1 MFPFLSVLCCVIG
14 VLILFMLLIVS
25 TRIVDARQAA
35 AVSPRTEQGSGLTE
49 QDYLQLQLRLDE
61 LAKQLADRTEQLG
74 GLLERRDELMALV
87 VLQRTES
94 ELASG
99 DGLLDGAQLVDHPV
113 CKLIPVREPGQRQ
126 KQPRFIEVDAEGFL
140 VQPGALRFSIR
151 DLPPAGERLD
161 PGAKPTT
168 PLQIHLRTAYEK
180 RANEYLLFLVR
191 PNGIEAFDA
200 VKRYVIEVYPPP
212 PRSSALSAID
222 LGWEPFAEEWSL
234 LAQSEEN

>member
-35 AVSPRTEQGSGLTE
+35 ALSPRTELGSSLTE
-49 QDYLQLQLRLDE
+49 QDYLQLQSRLDE
-61 LAKQLADRTEQLG
+61 LANELADRTEQLG
-74 GLLERRDELMALV
+74 SLLERRDELLALAA
-87 VLQRTES
+87 LQRTEA
-94 ELASG
+94 ELAVG
-99 DGLLDGAQLVDHPV
+99 DGLLDGVQLVEHPV
-113 CKLIPVREPGQRQ
+113 CKLIPVREPGVRQ
-126 KQPRFIEVDAEGFL
+126 KQPRFIEVDAEGFI
-140 VQPGALRFSIR
+140 VQPGDRRFSIR
-151 DLPPAGERLD
+151 DI
-161 PGAKPTT
+161 PTEDEQIDRSAT
-168 PLQIHLRTAYEK
+168 PTAPFQVHLRTAFEK

-191 PNGIEAFDA
+191 PNGVEAF
-200 VKRYVIEVYPPP
+200 EVARQYIIATYPPP